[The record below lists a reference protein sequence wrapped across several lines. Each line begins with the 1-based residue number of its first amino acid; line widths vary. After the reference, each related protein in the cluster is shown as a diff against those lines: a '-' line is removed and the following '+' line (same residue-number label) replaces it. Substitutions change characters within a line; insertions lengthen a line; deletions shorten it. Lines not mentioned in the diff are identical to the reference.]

1 MKPSTILRRGLVA
14 LALLA
19 APFVTGCNT
28 YHYFDID
35 VEWGP
40 VTPTQASQLQL
51 CVLLVSGADTHQGDF
66 PSNVVGLD
74 PNDPNQKSICPPQ
87 STSSPKMGTF
97 EYSTFTDSGSL
108 TFTVN
113 GYGKV
118 TASNDL
124 LCTTGSTTM
133 TASSQI
139 TQSGTITMG
148 SFDTN
153 KCPSMITQP

>member
-1 MKPSTILRRGLVA
+1 MKPSTMLRRGLVA

-19 APFVTGCNT
+19 APVTMGCNT

-35 VEWGP
+35 VEFGP
-40 VTPTQASQLQL
+40 VTSQQASQLQL
-51 CVLLVSGADTHQGDF
+51 CVLLVSGADSHQGDF
-66 PSNVVGLD
+66 PSSVAGDSTSV
-74 PNDPNQKSICPPQ
+74 CPPI
-87 STSSPKMGTF
+87 SNYPKMGTF

-118 TASNDL
+118 TASSDF
-124 LCTTGSTTM
+124 LCTSGSTSIN
-133 TASSQI
+133 ASSEI

-153 KCPSMITQP
+153 KCPSMIMP

>member
-1 MKPSTILRRGLVA
+1 MKPSTMLRKGFLA

-19 APFVTGCNT
+19 APVMMGCNT

-35 VEWGP
+35 VEFGP
-40 VTPTQASQLQL
+40 VTSEQASQLQL
-51 CVLLVSGADTHQGDF
+51 CVLLVSGADSHQGTF
-66 PSNVVGLD
+66 PSSAAGD
-74 PNDPNQKSICPPQ
+74 DTSTCPPMG
-87 STSSPKMGTF
+87 TSSTMGTF
-97 EYSTFTDSGSL
+97 EYSTFTDSGEL

-124 LCTTGSTTM
+124 LCTSGSTTM
-133 TASSQI
+133 NASSEI

-153 KCPSMITQP
+153 KCPSMIQQP